1 MGKSWLMCV
10 LLGALAWGQAAPSEA
25 PPTQPMPAQ
34 AMPPAAPA
42 DNSAS
47 VPADAPV
54 ITIDGVCAPKPK
66 PAAAAGTAAKT
77 PAKPAAASPCK
88 TVITKAQFE
97 KMANN
102 LAPNINPQMKKQLA
116 SVLPR
121 LMAMSDEAKKKGLD
135 KTPQYEERIKFNRMQ
150 ILAQELQQKIQKD
163 AANISDADLERYYK
177 EHANTFEQYSL
188 DRLFIPRTKQETE
201 VKAPND
207 KDEKLTEDEQK
218 AKQDAEKAQEQENE
232 KALTKLADDL
242 RTRAAAGEDFAKLQ
256 KEAYDAAGMKIE
268 SPTVNMANIRRTGLP
283 PAQAA
288 VFDLKPGEV
297 SQVITDAGGHYI
309 YKMDST
315 SPMPLEQAKAEI
327 RSKLQSDRMRET
339 MEKLTTSFKVD
350 LNEEYFGVG
359 GPMPPR
365 PARPRPGMPATAPS
379 GQPQTPP
386 PAQPPAAKPD

>member
-10 LLGALAWGQAAPSEA
+10 LLGALAWGQAAPGA
-25 PPTQPMPAQ
+25 APTQPIPAPT
-34 AMPPAAPA
+34 MPPAPP

-47 VPADAPV
+47 VPATAPV
-54 ITIDGVCAPKPK
+54 ITVNGICAPKPK
-66 PAAAAGTAAKT
+66 PAAATGAAGAKT
-77 PAKPAAASPCK
+77 PAKPAAAAPCK

-102 LAPNINPQMKKQLA
+102 LAPNITPQMKKQLA

-121 LMAMSDEAKKKGLD
+121 LMAMSDEAKKEGLD
-135 KTPQYEERIKFNRMQ
+135 KSPQYEERVKFNRMQ
-150 ILAQELQQKIQKD
+150 ILAQELQQKIQQD
-163 AANISDADLERYYK
+163 AAKISDADLQKYY
-177 EHANTFEQYSL
+177 EQHPEGFEQYSV
-188 DRLFIPRTKQETE
+188 DRLFIPRTKQENE
-201 VKAPND
+201 AKATKD
-207 KDEKLTEDEQK
+207 TDEKLSEEEQK
-218 AKQDAEKAQEQENE
+218 TKQEAEKAKEEENE
-232 KALTKLADDL
+232 KAMTTLADDL
-242 RTRAAAGEDFAKLQ
+242 RKRAAAGEEFIKLQ

-268 SPTVNMANIRRTGLP
+268 APTVNMANIRRTGLP

-297 SQVITDAGGHYI
+297 SQVITDAGGHYV
-309 YKMDST
+309 YKMDSKT
-315 SPMPLEQAKAEI
+315 EVPLEQAKAEI

-339 MEKLTTSFKVD
+339 MEKVNASFKVD
-350 LNEEYFGVG
+350 LNEEYFGAG

-379 GQPQTPP
+379 GQPQNPP